1 MRRHWT
7 DAEVRKALT
16 LYLRLEFGKFHSRQP
31 DIIALAREIGRTPS
45 AVALKLANLAA
56 LDDSL
61 PQKGMQNASALDRKI
76 WEEFLRTPDTI
87 LDYAAPLASFQN
99 EDPVAGFAERQ
110 ARFEQ
115 HHQQEPTA
123 LVRQRRGQAFFREMI
138 LTSYKHRCALSGI
151 EDQRL
156 LTASHI
162 VGWAEDHSVRLNP
175 QNGIC
180 LNALHDRAFDRHLI
194 SFDEDYRLIIAQDVP
209 SEPANPWSGST
220 ARASLCQA
228 GFYPAR
234 AFSNGT
240 DANCTRGN
248 RPDHRKCPAGW
259 GTGFAPG
266 CARRG
271 AGQAGRACGAACLA
285 QREPSDFTSEW

>member
-76 WEEFLRTPDTI
+76 WEEFLRTPDTV
-87 LDYAAPLASFQN
+87 LDHAAPLTSFQN

-209 SEPANPWSGST
+209 SE
-220 ARASLCQA
+220 ARKSLERIDSPRLALPSRFLPSQSFLERHRRKLHARQQA
-228 GFYPAR
+228 
-234 AFSNGT
+234 
-240 DANCTRGN
+240 
-248 RPDHRKCPAGW
+248 
-259 GTGFAPG
+259 
-266 CARRG
+266 
-271 AGQAGRACGAACLA
+271 
-285 QREPSDFTSEW
+285 